1 MRLLLLDKL
10 EDRLAHGA
18 EGVAS
23 VEDVEDDIR
32 GVDDLVE
39 LAVDA
44 AGGPLCVDGLEEVG
58 VGLRLENFK
67 GGSGRSLLGLRGSFV
82 RGICELGE
90 RPNLDAG
97 ALALCFGTKGIGEGL
112 SLDNVGALRWIS

>member
-1 MRLLLLDKL
+1 MMKFCRTHCDPIGDKVALVDDEDDLLVRLLLLDEL

-23 VEDVEDDIR
+23 VEDVEDNIG

-44 AGGPLCVDGLEEVG
+44 AGRPLGVNGLEEVG
-58 VGLRLENFK
+58 VGLRLEDFD
-67 GGSGRSLLGLRGSFV
+67 GGSGRSLFGLRGSLV
-82 RGICELGE
+82 RSVCELGE
-90 RPNLDAG
+90 
-97 ALALCFGTKGIGEGL
+97 
-112 SLDNVGALRWIS
+112 

>member
-1 MRLLLLDKL
+1 MRLLLLDEL

-44 AGGPLCVDGLEEVG
+44 AGRPLGVDGLEEVG
-58 VGLRLENFK
+58 VGLRLEDFD
-67 GGSGRSLLGLRGSFV
+67 GGSGRSLFGLRGSLV
-82 RGICELGE
+82 RSICELGE
-90 RPNLDAG
+90 
-97 ALALCFGTKGIGEGL
+97 
-112 SLDNVGALRWIS
+112 